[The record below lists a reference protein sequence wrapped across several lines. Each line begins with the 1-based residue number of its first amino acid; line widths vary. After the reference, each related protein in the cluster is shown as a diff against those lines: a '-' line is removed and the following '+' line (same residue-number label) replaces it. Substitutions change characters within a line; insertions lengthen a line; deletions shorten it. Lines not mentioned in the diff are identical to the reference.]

1 MEKAQRE
8 ASQPVWRFL
17 AALRKL
23 DLRVSD
29 EQGRLRVSAPPGVLT
44 AELREEL
51 AARKAEILDFL
62 RQSNVSNGDAGSLL
76 RAIPR
81 DQPLPLSFAQ
91 QRLWM
96 IEQMNPGQSGY
107 HVGLRLRL
115 DGALSISALRS
126 AILEVVR
133 RHESLRTRFP
143 MGDDGPMQEIV
154 TDWEPSLEEVDF
166 SERGSL
172 EKVEAEALL
181 DAARE

>member
-1 MEKAQRE
+1 MTTFGSSNHGSERIMEKAQRE

-62 RQSNVSNGDAGSLL
+62 RQSNVSNGDAGPLL

-96 IEQMNPGQSGY
+96 VEQMNPGTQGACRQIRRLSANARSCSGSRE
-107 HVGLRLRL
+107 G
-115 DGALSISALRS
+115 IC
-126 AILEVVR
+126 I
-133 RHESLRTRFP
+133 
-143 MGDDGPMQEIV
+143 
-154 TDWEPSLEEVDF
+154 
-166 SERGSL
+166 ER
-172 EKVEAEALL
+172 
-181 DAARE
+181 